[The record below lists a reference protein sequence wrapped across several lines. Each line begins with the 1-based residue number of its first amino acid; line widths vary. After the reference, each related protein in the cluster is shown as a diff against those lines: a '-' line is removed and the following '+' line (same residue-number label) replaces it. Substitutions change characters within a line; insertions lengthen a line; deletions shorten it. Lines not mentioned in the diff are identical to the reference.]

1 MTSTRGRFTQSAPF
15 QRLMHQYSIER
26 HGDERLVLIHNEC
39 QEDVIRVEAYLDLNT
54 LVEAVLDHDC
64 HCED

>member
-1 MTSTRGRFTQSAPF
+1 MTSARGRFTQSAPF
-15 QRLMHQYSIER
+15 QRLMRQYSIER
-26 HGDERLVLIHNEC
+26 HGDERLILIHDEC
-39 QEDVIRVEAYLDLNT
+39 QEDVVFIEAGLDLDA

>member
-1 MTSTRGRFTQSAPF
+1 
-15 QRLMHQYSIER
+15 MHQYSIER